1 MVQSEP
7 MSITRNGKK
16 KGVLLSTMTY
26 QEVKQQALQ
35 QAITDAINSGEAS
48 SLNMDDIKQKARQR
62 MKIDVKN

>member
-1 MVQSEP
+1 

-35 QAITDAINSGEAS
+35 QALQQAITEGINSGEAS

-62 MKIDVKN
+62 MKIDVKD